1 MDSGRP
7 PSSRPTAEE
16 RERLA
21 AARGGLRDA
30 LGSVRNLGQLLMSV
44 RVGPKA
50 IASVLPAVHASVEPV
65 EGWFR
70 SQLAIVAAG
79 LGDRRAVDELLGY
92 VSPLTRELLSELSQD
107 RPLNARTRLHLE
119 QVVLPLLKKLEAAR
133 ALSELLESA
142 VHTSTIHIS
151 LPELLREA
159 AKGID
164 GVTGGGDVVH
174 AMLRIPHAGEVLA
187 NPRVSVL
194 LLGVSVVPAAEHTT
208 RLVISPIGTGGEA
221 VTLVAPSIIEPTL
234 TCIHAAARAAG
245 SEVRWDA
252 QKHEYSLLHSA

>member
-1 MDSGRP
+1 
-7 PSSRPTAEE
+7 
-16 RERLA
+16 
-21 AARGGLRDA
+21 
-30 LGSVRNLGQLLMSV
+30 MSV

-79 LGDRRAVDELLGY
+79 IGDRRAVDELLGY
-92 VSPLTRELLSELSQD
+92 VSPLTHELLSELSQD

-142 VHTSTIHIS
+142 VHTSAMRIS

-174 AMLRIPHAGEVLA
+174 AMLRIPHGGEVIA

-194 LLGVSVVPAAEHTT
+194 LLGVGARLVSESTNEIPCISAVPAAEHTS

-234 TCIHAAARAAG
+234 TCVHAAARAAG

>member
-1 MDSGRP
+1 
-7 PSSRPTAEE
+7 
-16 RERLA
+16 
-21 AARGGLRDA
+21 
-30 LGSVRNLGQLLMSV
+30 MSV

-70 SQLAIVAAG
+70 SQLAIVAVG
-79 LGDRRAVDELLGY
+79 LGERRAADELLAY
-92 VSPLTRELLSELSQD
+92 VSPITRQLLRELSED

-119 QVVLPLLKKLEAAR
+119 KVILPLLQKLDAAR
-133 ALSELLESA
+133 ALSELLEHAAHMSA
-142 VHTSTIHIS
+142 MRIS

-174 AMLRIPHAGEVLA
+174 AMLRIPHGGEVIA

-194 LLGVSVVPAAEHTT
+194 LLGVGARLVSESTQEIPCISAVPAADRSS

-234 TCIHAAARAAG
+234 TCVHAAARAAG

-252 QKHEYSLLHSA
+252 AKHEYSLLHSA